1 MNPDQEAYQIDF
13 IEAMPGFI
21 SIIDLNLRYLAVNRK
36 LAELMNLDKESF
48 KVTVQGYKEN
58 EKQPP
63 KSSNKIKQLSTKSEI
78 ISSNLWKQRRQ
89 QW

>member
-48 KVTVQGYKEN
+48 KVTVQGVQRKR
-58 EKQPP
+58 KTTP
-63 KSSNKIKQLSTKSEI
+63 KI
-78 ISSNLWKQRRQ
+78 Q
-89 QW
+89 Q